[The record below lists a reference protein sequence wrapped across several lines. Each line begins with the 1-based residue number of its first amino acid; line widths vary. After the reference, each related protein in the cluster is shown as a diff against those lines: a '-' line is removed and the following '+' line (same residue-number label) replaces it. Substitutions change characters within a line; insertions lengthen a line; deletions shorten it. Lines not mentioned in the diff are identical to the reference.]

1 MDESL
6 WETDDQAARL
16 AELTSDDSRAKEAP
30 LRRDVRILG
39 QLLGRTLTEQ
49 AGVKL
54 YELVESLRRATIE
67 LRETGDPT
75 SARGAEDR
83 FDAAVQTSS
92 ITDAAALD
100 RTIGS
105 LSLDEAYKLTKA
117 FAIYFELINLAETN
131 HRKRRRRARTLRR
144 DAIDDTGTLRG
155 TLRRLRD
162 AGTDAQ
168 AALRLLAEIE
178 VTPVFTAHPTEV
190 ARRSVLFKRR
200 RIAHELASLD
210 RLPLADG
217 EARHAGSSIRS
228 EIIALWQTD
237 EIRRTQPSVI
247 DEIKMGLDYYP
258 EVLIDTLPAI
268 YEEIAAA
275 LAEVYGE
282 QIRAHDLPPVISFG
296 SWIGGDRDGNP
307 YVTPETTREAL
318 TLARNTIIDY
328 YVAAVDAAQE
338 RLSLSVHQTSVAES
352 LRARLAD
359 YAASIP
365 AARREVETHPVAET
379 YRRFLAYVLF
389 RLRATRDIERT
400 PEAYAIVDDFI
411 VDLQVIRESLIAN
424 SGAVLAESLI
434 DKLLRQ
440 AATFGFHLHTLDM
453 RQHARIHDRA
463 IDELTRGLPR
473 AASSGAESTAKTN
486 NTETPISSD
495 TAALLDALRA
505 VAKLKRE
512 FPPRSIAR
520 HVISGA
526 RNADDVLALVWLMQV
541 GGVRVGASEEAAADG
556 VRVERDPGVV
566 PVPLFESIEDLRS
579 APEVCRTLWRSP
591 SYIPLLDSWGR
602 EQEVMLGYSDS
613 NKDGG
618 MLTSTWE
625 IYKAHDALHRV
636 AQECG
641 VRLRLF
647 HGRGG
652 TVGRGGGP
660 THRAITSQP
669 PGAFTGKLKITEQG
683 EVLNF
688 KYSDAV
694 LAERN
699 LELMIAASLY
709 SLAHAESTNV
719 KSEWSTAMDEMSVV
733 AFEFYRRSIV
743 ENEGTIEYFHEATPV
758 LEFELA
764 KTGSRPSRRA
774 AQGGAKNEKPR
785 GVEDLR
791 AIPWVFGWMQSRHVV
806 PAWFG
811 VGYALE
817 RFCESHADGE
827 SLLREM
833 RSGFSIFHDLIANV
847 ESGMA
852 KADLRIARRYAALV
866 SDEALRERV
875 WSLISEEFERTRRMI
890 LHVTEQDRLLE
901 RTPVLARSIEL
912 RNPYVDPM
920 SLIQV
925 ELLRRKR
932 GGEQSDELNY
942 ALAATINGISAGLR
956 NSTLR

>member
-6 WETDDQAARL
+6 WGTNDQAARL
-16 AELTSDDSRAKEAP
+16 AELTSDDSQAKEAP
-30 LRRDVRILG
+30 LRRDVRVLG
-39 QLLGRTLTEQ
+39 RLLGRTLAEQ
-49 AGVKL
+49 AGATF

-67 LRETGDPT
+67 LREADGAT
-75 SARGAEDR
+75 SARAAGDR
-83 FDAAVQTSS
+83 DDADPQTSS

-100 RTIGS
+100 RTIGN
-105 LSLDEAYKLTKA
+105 LSLDEAHKLTKA

-144 DAIDDTGTLRG
+144 DAPDDPGTLRG

-162 AGTDAQ
+162 AGMDAR
-168 AALRLLAEIE
+168 AALRLLGQIE

-200 RIAHELASLD
+200 RIAQELASLD
-210 RLPLADG
+210 RLPLADT
-217 EARHAGSSIRS
+217 EARAAGSSIRG

-258 EVLIDTLPAI
+258 EVLIDTLPAV
-268 YEEIAAA
+268 YEEVASAFE
-275 LAEVYGE
+275 EVYGE
-282 QIRAHDLPPVISFG
+282 QVRAHDLPPVIGFG

-318 TLARNTIIDY
+318 SAARRTIIDH
-328 YVAAVDAAQE
+328 YVAAVDAARE
-338 RLSLSVHQTSVAES
+338 RLSLSIHQTSVAEN

-359 YAASIP
+359 YAARIP
-365 AARREVETHPVAET
+365 AARAEVETHPVAEV
-379 YRRFLAYVLF
+379 YRRFLAFVLF
-389 RLRATRDIERT
+389 RLRATRDPERSA
-400 PEAYAIVDDFI
+400 EAYTSVDDFI
-411 VDLQVIRESLIAN
+411 LDLRLIRESLIA
-424 SGAVLAESLI
+424 GGAAVLAESLI

-453 RQHARIHDRA
+453 RQHARIHSRA
-463 IDELTRGLPR
+463 VDELTRGLSR
-473 AASSGAESTAKTN
+473 AAAASTAEAN
-486 NTETPISSD
+486 ETEPAISSD
-495 TAALLDALRA
+495 TAALLDALRSI
-505 VAKLKRE
+505 AKLKRE
-512 FPPRSIAR
+512 FPPQSITR
-520 HVISGA
+520 HIISGA
-526 RNADDVLALVWLMQV
+526 RTADDVLALVWLMQV
-541 GGVRVGASEEAAADG
+541 GGVQVGAGDKVASDKEE
-556 VRVERDPGVV
+556 VEHDPGVM

-579 APEVCRTLWRSP
+579 APEVCRALWSAP
-591 SYIPLLDSWGR
+591 AYVPLLDSWGR

-625 IYKAHDALHRV
+625 IYKAHDRLHR
-636 AQECG
+636 AANECG

-699 LELMIAASLY
+699 LELMIAASLDA
-709 SLAHAESTNV
+709 LAHAGRAAV
-719 KSEWSTAMDEMSVV
+719 KPEWVAAMDEMSVA

-743 ENEGTIEYFHEATPV
+743 DNQETIEYFHEATPV

-774 AQGGAKNEKPR
+774 AAGGAKQEKPR

-817 RFCESHADGE
+817 RFCESRADGE

-833 RSGFSIFHDLIANV
+833 RSEFPIFHDLIANV

-852 KADLRIARRYAALV
+852 KADFAIARRYAALV
-866 SDEALRERV
+866 RDEALRGRV
-875 WSLISEEFERTRRMI
+875 WSMISEEFERTRSMI
-890 LHVTEQDRLLE
+890 LRVTEQDRLLE

-932 GGEQSDELNY
+932 GGEESEELNY

-956 NSTLR
+956 NTG